1 MVRLKQERSKELF
14 EPFEREA
21 GLMPFSFDVTVEFAE
36 EHLVHRAK
44 KSFNPTPSLGL
55 ARGRE
60 HKACLEIDC
69 NLFYVLRGETRTI
82 VCIKNLRNAADM
94 PVRMPLPPDTLPKGE
109 GRSQRR
115 RWIEAK
121 IIASDRAPVGV
132 DYYLQPRSS
141 GLPVFPNQENAQL
154 RMIRLPDGVRSSCL
168 TPVNQIKAFA
178 I

>member
-44 KSFNPTPSLGL
+44 KSFNPTPPLGL

-69 NLFYVLRGETRTI
+69 NLFYVLRGEIRTI

-94 PVRMPLPPDTLPKGE
+94 PVRMPLPPDTLPKGR
-109 GRSQRR
+109 GPFSTKKVDRSPDNSRR
-115 RWIEAK
+115 SRDCNRRLRSSAKVERSARLHESGECSTAHDPPARWSFRWI
-121 IIASDRAPVGV
+121 
-132 DYYLQPRSS
+132 
-141 GLPVFPNQENAQL
+141 
-154 RMIRLPDGVRSSCL
+154 L
-168 TPVNQIKAFA
+168 TDA
-178 I
+178 ISY